1 MFKEFLYVRALKNYL
16 NNKLLTMKNKLSI
29 VLLLG
34 ITLSTTSCA
43 TIITGT
49 KDKITFNSTPEGAKV
64 FHKGVEK
71 CTTPCTAPISRGLG
85 KQTVTFQK
93 EGFND
98 KEVKLTKNFN
108 AVTLVNILLG
118 GAIGVGIDAA
128 TGSLTKYSPKEYTVE
143 LEAK

>member
-1 MFKEFLYVRALKNYL
+1 
-16 NNKLLTMKNKLSI
+16 MKNKLSI

-64 FHKGVEK
+64 LHKGIEK
-71 CTTPCTAPISRGLG
+71 CTTPCTVPISRGLG
-85 KQTVTFQK
+85 KQMVTFEK
-93 EGFND
+93 EGYES

-108 AVTLVNILLG
+108 AVTLVNILIG
-118 GAIGVGIDAA
+118 GIIGIGIDTA
-128 TGSLTKYSPKEYTVE
+128 TGSITKYSPKVYTVE

>member
-1 MFKEFLYVRALKNYL
+1 
-16 NNKLLTMKNKLSI
+16 MKNNFSIALLAGIALSA
-29 VLLLG
+29 
-34 ITLSTTSCA
+34 TSCA

-64 FHKGVEK
+64 FHKGIEK
-71 CTTPCTAPISRGLG
+71 CTTPCTAEIPRSLS
-85 KQTVTFQK
+85 KQMVTFQK

-98 KEVKLTKNFN
+98 KEVKLTKKFN
-108 AVTLVNILLG
+108 PVTLVNILLG

-128 TGSLTKYSPKEYTVE
+128 TGSLTKYSPKEYQVE